1 MSRKQPEIKV
11 IYPDASAA
19 AMLLTDAM
27 IRRSTGKR
35 VVETNSEEKEYTGEQ
50 LFGGVLSTKTD
61 TSVELTLR
69 LNPDAMDY
77 ALTMLVAKNLTEEE
91 KRAIR
96 METDSM
102 EIVELLSAH
111 AAGAAGAGTCTDTV
125 GSAERAA
132 DGAPTQR
139 GEQEKQIEIGKI
151 SDAKL
156 REILRDLIKNLNWS
170 AIPEDVIKEK
180 IEETILDIDHA
191 AGVIDLDETYEKE
204 KQIEIG
210 KMEAVDLRRII
221 TDLQDDMVNHR
232 GDHIEIAH
240 RAFDAICEAAHM
252 TKHDFAVD
260 TGEDE
265 EESDT
270 WLTAMLA
277 TLIHLAC
284 NSKASKKNRA
294 RDIAFD
300 FLNREEIG
308 IPDSAWTTCAAIDKA
323 LEEAYKIA
331 GAINKADRGQVD
343 ADELLERLLHEM
355 NPDEYPM
362 EESVQLDKADEAE
375 SEQDGEIDA
384 GLLNDIDTEGEDH
397 G

>member
-1 MSRKQPEIKV
+1 MSRKPTIKISYPE
-11 IYPDASAA
+11 ASEKALQLTE
-19 AMLLTDAM
+19 AMVKRAP
-27 IRRSTGKR
+27 GKR
-35 VVETNSEEKEYTGEQ
+35 VVETESEDPIFPDGGELFSGFIRCKTQTG
-50 LFGGVLSTKTD
+50 
-61 TSVELTLR
+61 VELTLT
-69 LNPDAMDY
+69 LNSSSMDY
-77 ALTMLVAKNLTEEE
+77 ALETLIRPNLTTDERKRILGENADPEQTEMKLEESSPHAGQAPGQALDGSSSPDVPSA
-91 KRAIR
+91 KR
-96 METDSM
+96 
-102 EIVELLSAH
+102 
-111 AAGAAGAGTCTDTV
+111 GAA
-125 GSAERAA
+125 
-132 DGAPTQR
+132 TQS
-139 GEQEKQIEIGKI
+139 GEQE
-151 SDAKL
+151 
-156 REILRDLIKNLNWS
+156 
-170 AIPEDVIKEK
+170 EK
-180 IEETILDIDHA
+180 
-191 AGVIDLDETYEKE
+191 
-204 KQIEIG
+204 IEIG

-265 EESDT
+265 EESNT

-277 TLIHLAC
+277 TLIHLAS
-284 NSKASKKNRA
+284 NSKASKKNHA

-355 NPDEYPM
+355 DPDEYPM
-362 EESVQLDKADEAE
+362 EENVQLDKADEAE
-375 SEQDGEIDA
+375 AEQDGKIEP
-384 GLLNDIDTEGEDH
+384 GLLNDLDDGSDGMAPAEEVMGHDE
-397 G
+397 

>member
-19 AMLLTDAM
+19 AMLLTEAM
-27 IRRSTGKR
+27 IKRSTGKR
-35 VVETNSEEKEYTGEQ
+35 VVETNSEEKEYNGQE
-50 LFGGVLSTKTD
+50 LFAGALACKTD

-77 ALTMLVAKNLTEEE
+77 ALTTLIAKNLNEEE

-96 METDSM
+96 METNSM
-102 EIVELLSAH
+102 EIEDLLSPDAGE
-111 AAGAAGAGTCTDTV
+111 AAGGACTAEV
-125 GSAERAA
+125 GSASRASDEA
-132 DGAPTQR
+132 ATQS
-139 GEQEKQIEIGKI
+139 GGQEDK
-151 SDAKL
+151 
-156 REILRDLIKNLNWS
+156 
-170 AIPEDVIKEK
+170 
-180 IEETILDIDHA
+180 
-191 AGVIDLDETYEKE
+191 
-204 KQIEIG
+204 IEIG

-265 EESDT
+265 EESNT

-277 TLIHLAC
+277 TLIHLAS

-294 RDIAFD
+294 RSIAFD
-300 FLNREEIG
+300 FLSREEIG

-343 ADELLERLLHEM
+343 ADDLFERLLHKM
-355 NPDEYPM
+355 DPDEYPM

-375 SEQDGEIDA
+375 SEQDGEIEP
-384 GLLNDIDTEGEDH
+384 GLLNDIEDKTEDDDGQ
-397 G
+397 